1 MKGTTFFSQ
10 EERLEALANRGEA
23 KFLNELNRIMP
34 WESFRP
40 ILQRIRKGDGSKG
53 GRPPFDEIMML
64 KCLILQTIHG
74 FSDEET
80 EYRILDSNTYSHF
93 LGIESPSDVPD
104 SNTIWLFREK
114 LQKQNLI
121 EEVFYKFYTILRENG
136 LEIKKGVIVDAT
148 FVTVPKQRN
157 TREENASI
165 KSGEIPKSF
174 EKKTAQQRN
183 HKDVDAR
190 WVTKG
195 GVRYFGFKN
204 HVGVTAK
211 TKLVH
216 SYGVTPAS
224 VHDSQML
231 SYLLPGTKVENI
243 SLYADSAYYSEKT
256 IIGLKELGYKTN
268 ICEKGYRNA
277 PLTEKQKV
285 RNRKISHVRSRVE
298 HVFGYM
304 VQHGGKAIR
313 TIGIERARAKIGLMN
328 LVYNMARALALIPKR
343 KKKLFQFTTI

>member
-1 MKGTTFFSQ
+1 
-10 EERLEALANRGEA
+10 
-23 KFLNELNRIMP
+23 
-34 WESFRP
+34 
-40 ILQRIRKGDGSKG
+40 
-53 GRPPFDEIMML
+53 
-64 KCLILQTIHG
+64 
-74 FSDEET
+74 
-80 EYRILDSNTYSHF
+80 
-93 LGIESPSDVPD
+93 
-104 SNTIWLFREK
+104 
-114 LQKQNLI
+114 
-121 EEVFYKFYTILRENG
+121 
-136 LEIKKGVIVDAT
+136 
-148 FVTVPKQRN
+148 
-157 TREENASI
+157 
-165 KSGEIPKSF
+165 
-174 EKKTAQQRN
+174 
-183 HKDVDAR
+183 
-190 WVTKG
+190 
-195 GVRYFGFKN
+195 
-204 HVGVTAK
+204 
-211 TKLVH
+211 
-216 SYGVTPAS
+216 
-224 VHDSQML
+224 ML

>member
-174 EKKTAQQRN
+174 EKKRPN
-183 HKDVDAR
+183 
-190 WVTKG
+190 
-195 GVRYFGFKN
+195 
-204 HVGVTAK
+204 
-211 TKLVH
+211 
-216 SYGVTPAS
+216 
-224 VHDSQML
+224 
-231 SYLLPGTKVENI
+231 
-243 SLYADSAYYSEKT
+243 SA
-256 IIGLKELGYKTN
+256 II
-268 ICEKGYRNA
+268 R
-277 PLTEKQKV
+277 
-285 RNRKISHVRSRVE
+285 
-298 HVFGYM
+298 M
-304 VQHGGKAIR
+304 
-313 TIGIERARAKIGLMN
+313 
-328 LVYNMARALALIPKR
+328 
-343 KKKLFQFTTI
+343 